1 MVKLIAAFSGN
12 LFKTGYYRAH
22 AAFLEKLTE
31 SLERSTV
38 RSEQE
43 ILPYSPDLL
52 KLSQH
57 LWSSPT

>member
-1 MVKLIAAFSGN
+1 MVKLVAAFSGN
-12 LFKTGYYRAH
+12 LFKTGHYRAQ
-22 AAFLEKLTE
+22 AGTLEKLTE
-31 SLERSTV
+31 SLEQSTV